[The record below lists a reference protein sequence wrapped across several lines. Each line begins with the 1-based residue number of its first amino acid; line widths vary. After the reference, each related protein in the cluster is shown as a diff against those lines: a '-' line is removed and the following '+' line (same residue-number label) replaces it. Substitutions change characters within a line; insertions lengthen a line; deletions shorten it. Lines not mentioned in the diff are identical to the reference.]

1 MPKPTVFI
9 GSSLEGLEI
18 AEAIQ
23 ANLEREAACT
33 VWTQGLFRS
42 GSFTLEVLE
51 REASKRDFAVLILT
65 PDVLQ
70 ISREQKSFIPRPN
83 VLFELGLFMGRLG
96 RNRVFAI
103 YPRHNALEC
112 PSDLLGLTLLNYDP
126 QENVNL
132 LGALG
137 PVCSEIKA
145 VIRAIGVTAATP
157 SLVDRTQV
165 YSVAG
170 TLENRLRSAQ
180 EEVRISGFDCKYVIR
195 DHREVIEAAL
205 SRGVKFKLMMV
216 DPNTEAVNLLPKVDE
231 HYLSDSQL
239 RASIDKNQPL
249 LSEWRHTYK
258 DLFEYR
264 FLQVL
269 PVVGMFI
276 SDPDQEGV
284 MKIELYT
291 HEQHQGDVSRPHLII
306 SPVISSWRRYFL
318 KQWDLYWRSSRKPE
332 DSSAELSM
340 AAEASLES
348 AS

>member
-103 YPRHNALEC
+103 YPRHTALEC
-112 PSDLLGLTLLNYDP
+112 PSDLLGLTLLTYDP

-132 LGALG
+132 HAVLG
-137 PVCSEIKA
+137 PVCGEIKA

-180 EEVRISGFDCKYVIR
+180 EEVRISGFDCKFVF

-205 SRGVKFKLMMV
+205 SRGVKVKLMMV
-216 DPNTEAVNLLPKVDE
+216 DPNAEAVSLLPKVDE

-239 RASIDKNQPL
+239 RASIGKNQPL
-249 LSEWRHTYK
+249 LSEWYQTYK
-258 DLFEYR
+258 GLFEYR

-276 SDPDQEGV
+276 SDPDREGV

-306 SPVISSWRRYFL
+306 SPAISSWRRYFL

-332 DSSAELSM
+332 DACARESM
-340 AAEASLES
+340 AAEASGS
-348 AS
+348 GS